1 MRLKHGILGIAAVA
15 AAAAVCIP
23 SLAKEKRPVKCAV
36 HQVVLQHGSARIV
49 YGLVRYSPDR
59 IEAERELFPHSN
71 RVSLGGCTVRPDAP
85 RTREVTFC
93 PKCRAAEEVWQRQQD
108 ARKTGAQA

>member
-59 IEAERELFPHSN
+59 IEAEREL
-71 RVSLGGCTVRPDAP
+71 SLGGCTVRPDAP